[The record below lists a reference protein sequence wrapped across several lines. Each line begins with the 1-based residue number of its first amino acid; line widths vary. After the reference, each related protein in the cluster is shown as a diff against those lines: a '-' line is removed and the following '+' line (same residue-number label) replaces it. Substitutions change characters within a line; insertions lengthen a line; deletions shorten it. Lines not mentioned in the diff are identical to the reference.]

1 MWSNCSGDADFHE
14 AEVRPIKIKEAV
26 DRDASKIEA
35 IFRDVFG
42 RTGAQYYGV
51 RWDVEARRCVE
62 QYYTLVAK
70 IGKDLIGF
78 VSTRFFKPQALLFPF
93 KMKRQRMTFVI
104 DWLVVL
110 PGYQGRGVGTS
121 LMKSTLSDLSRLSN
135 EYEAFRDAV
144 VLVRTSNWW
153 EFTRGRRRR
162 VPESRDSPAVEFY
175 RKFGFKRTKGWMKLK
190 L

>member
-1 MWSNCSGDADFHE
+1 M
-14 AEVRPIKIKEAV
+14 RIKEAAE
-26 DRDASKIEA
+26 RDASKIER
-35 IFRDVFG
+35 IFREIFG

-70 IGKDLIGF
+70 IGKETIGF
-78 VSTRFFKPQALLFPF
+78 VSTRFYKPQYLLFPF
-93 KMKRQRMTFVI
+93 KVKRRQRLAFVI
-104 DWLVVL
+104 DWVIVQ
-110 PGYQGRGVGTS
+110 PGYQGRGVGSS
-121 LMKSTLSDLSRLSN
+121 LMKSMLGRLSSLSK
-135 EYEAFRDAV
+135 EHDAFRNAV

-153 EFTRGRRRR
+153 EFTRGRRWR

-175 RKFGFKRTKGWMKLK
+175 RKFGFKYSKGWMRLK

>member
-1 MWSNCSGDADFHE
+1 LWSNRSRDAGFNE
-14 AEVRPIKIKEAV
+14 AEVRPFKIKEAV
-26 DRDASKIEA
+26 DRDSSKIEA

-121 LMKSTLSDLSRLSN
+121 LMKSTLSDLSRLSK

>member
-1 MWSNCSGDADFHE
+1 M
-14 AEVRPIKIKEAV
+14 RIKEAV
-26 DRDASKIEA
+26 ERDAPRIEG
-35 IFRDVFG
+35 IFREIFG

-70 IGKDLIGF
+70 LGKDLIGF
-78 VSTRFFKPQALLFPF
+78 VSTRFYKPQSLLFPF
-93 KMKRQRMTFVI
+93 KVKRRQRVAFVI

-110 PGYQGRGVGTS
+110 AGYQGRGVGSS
-121 LMKSTLSDLSRLSN
+121 LMKSMLDDLSRLSK
-135 EYEAFRDAV
+135 EYDAFQDAV

-175 RKFGFKRTKGWMKLK
+175 RKFGFKYSKGWMKLK